1 MGVGKSGASY
11 QGLTR
16 WCSPSRARA
25 GNVGNVS
32 LDFTDTLTPFAP
44 MLPGGMALRP
54 WDRLP
59 VTIVELAQ
67 RVQSEH
73 YYAGLRWN
81 LTGRILVIPRII
93 GLYAEIDLIPGLLV
107 CPMLMLSASSDGI
120 HERALRISLR
130 WYFELQLN
138 RGGHDMTC
146 LAPPTVLG
154 RPSSANINLLDGF
167 DYSAPFVIRVIVRSI
182 PHLPAPTMPGS

>member
-1 MGVGKSGASY
+1 
-11 QGLTR
+11 
-16 WCSPSRARA
+16 
-25 GNVGNVS
+25 
-32 LDFTDTLTPFAP
+32 
-44 MLPGGMALRP
+44 
-54 WDRLP
+54 
-59 VTIVELAQ
+59 
-67 RVQSEH
+67 
-73 YYAGLRWN
+73 
-81 LTGRILVIPRII
+81 VIPRII

-120 HERALRISLR
+120 HERALRRSLG
-130 WYFELQLN
+130 WHFELQLN